1 MSDNANGDVPRFRFP
16 VMSWGESKRLTI
28 LQTRLRKLRDDAT
41 TTEEMEAVFGELN
54 ALLARFVAY
63 VPQSWLVEGAPEG
76 LDWADPASFDWM
88 RSDKVGEL
96 QRAMVEARTPEA
108 VSGN

>member
-1 MSDNANGDVPRFRFP
+1 
-16 VMSWGESKRLTI
+16 VMSWGDSKKLTV
-28 LQTRLRKLRDDAT
+28 LQTRLRALRDDDT
-41 TTEEMEAVFGELN
+41 TAEEMMAVFDELN
-54 ALLARFVAY
+54 GLMARFVTF
-63 VPQSWLVEGAPEG
+63 VPQSWLVDGAPEG
-76 LDWADPASFDWM
+76 LDWGDPASFDWM